1 MKYQSYLLLIVVF
14 FSLSGCSFR
23 QVNVKE
29 VDDSVS
35 QYIKEKEFAS
45 AISYLDDLPDAVSNS
60 RQLKNKRKSIVKPMY
75 DYEEKVLVKARSCV
89 EKVDWKGAIDA
100 YEEALPKLPETSV
113 VYQEYEA
120 FNKKLQRYIYELEIK
135 ALVTR
140 ASSLVKI
147 MKIRQSISKY
157 DPYSNMKKF
166 KLYLLTGEAEDV
178 AEELLEHG
186 LIAIEERHYPIA
198 KRTLPLALRLY
209 QSEEI
214 KLANKRLDKI
224 TRSMAE
230 TINII
235 INKGVELY
243 GKEQYEEAIVIWQ
256 QVLLM
261 DPENSVA
268 KANLTRAKRVIKSL
282 KRLKRESIKSSGK

>member
-23 QVNVKE
+23 QVNIKE
-29 VDDSVS
+29 ADDSVS

-60 RQLKNKRKSIVKPMY
+60 KQLKNKRKSIVEPMY

-140 ASSLVKI
+140 ASSLVEI

-178 AEELLEHG
+178 AEELLEYG
-186 LIAIEERHYPIA
+186 LIAIEEKHYPIA
-198 KRTLPLALRLY
+198 KRTLPLALLLY
-209 QSEEI
+209 QSKEI
-214 KLANKRLDKI
+214 KIANKRLKKI
-224 TRSMAE
+224 TQSMAV
-230 TINII
+230 TLKNII
-235 INKGVELY
+235 NRGAELY
-243 GKEQYEEAIVIWQ
+243 GKERYEEAVVVWQ
-256 QVLLM
+256 QVLLL
-261 DPENSVA
+261 DPENSTV
-268 KANLTRAKRVIKSL
+268 KENLKRTKRVIESL
-282 KRLKRESIKSSGK
+282 RRLKKGSVRSVK

>member
-23 QVNVKE
+23 QVNIKE
-29 VDDSVS
+29 ADDSVS

-60 RQLKNKRKSIVKPMY
+60 KQLKNKRKSIVEPMY

-186 LIAIEERHYPIA
+186 LIAIDEKHYPIA
-198 KRTLPLALRLY
+198 KRTLPLALRLH
-209 QSEEI
+209 QSKEI
-214 KLANKRLDKI
+214 KLANKRLEKLNA
-224 TRSMAE
+224 SMAE
-230 TINII
+230 TLQNII
-235 INKGVELY
+235 NNGAELY
-243 GKEQYEEAIVIWQ
+243 GQERYEEAVVVWQ
-256 QVLLM
+256 QVLLL
-261 DPENSVA
+261 DPENSAV
-268 KANLTRAKRVIKSL
+268 KENLKRTKRVIESL
-282 KRLKRESIKSSGK
+282 RRLKKGSARPVK